1 MLYNIS
7 CSLVVRRGF
16 VPPIKRD
23 QQDEG
28 GSNFGDELR
37 SRVLYGAK
45 GSSSKGSSRD
55 HQLPPELE
63 GDERLKN
70 IEPRMVELITN
81 EVRSSMYFFLH
92 LLFSMETKVM
102 NSHVIHK
109 ILCKKYL
116 HNNISFAS
124 NVCCFKN
131 SSSLAQD
138 KMRIM

>member
-1 MLYNIS
+1 MLMLYNIS
-7 CSLVVRRGF
+7 CSLIVRRGF

-45 GSSSKGSSRD
+45 GSSSKGSSGS

-81 EVRSSMYFFLH
+81 EVRFSMYFF
-92 LLFSMETKVM
+92 FY
-102 NSHVIHK
+102 I
-109 ILCKKYL
+109 
-116 HNNISFAS
+116 
-124 NVCCFKN
+124 CFVAWRLK
-131 SSSLAQD
+131 S
-138 KMRIM
+138 